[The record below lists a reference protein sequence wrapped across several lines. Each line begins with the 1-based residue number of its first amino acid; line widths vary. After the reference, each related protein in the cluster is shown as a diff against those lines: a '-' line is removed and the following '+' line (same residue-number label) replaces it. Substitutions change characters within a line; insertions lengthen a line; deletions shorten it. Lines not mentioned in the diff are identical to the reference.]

1 MGYNG
6 ASTVSTYA
14 VMKLKIFPSLSL
26 EEETKTYAKDR
37 EQQERTRDRIIED
50 FKLENKDT
58 YSGIS
63 ITGVSIPAR
72 FICFVGLDISK
83 GCFKS
88 LTSKL

>member
-1 MGYNG
+1 
-6 ASTVSTYA
+6 
-14 VMKLKIFPSLSL
+14 MKLKIFPSLSL
-26 EEETKTYAKDR
+26 EKETKTCVYDR
-37 EQQERTRDRIIED
+37 GQKEPTRDQKKGAN

-58 YSGIS
+58 YSGMS

-88 LTSKL
+88 LTSTL